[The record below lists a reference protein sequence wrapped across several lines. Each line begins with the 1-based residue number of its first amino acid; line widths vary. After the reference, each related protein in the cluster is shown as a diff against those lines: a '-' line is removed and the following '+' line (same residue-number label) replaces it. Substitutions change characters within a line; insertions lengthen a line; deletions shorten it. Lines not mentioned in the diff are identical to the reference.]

1 MINAVLIGSRA
12 EFNYFD
18 IDSARDWDFIVR
30 PNHVKSLLNSFGG
43 KIVDQYPIDANH
55 LVVKI
60 RYGNDIFS
68 IIEIEMAYRGT
79 SGAAILDLMESTG
92 TENLYEVAPLSLMY
106 VIRESHRYRDS
117 IHFEKN
123 MERLDT
129 YIEKQYKSRVSAP
142 LREILE
148 LRETE
153 TYTRAP
159 IKLNVPKTKFFSNDG
174 VNYIY
179 DHDTIHQAIAIG
191 EVPAY
196 TLISQSEVYSSKAKF
211 DALPDSKKDLCVL
224 EEAWVIALERGYL
237 PYRKSKRQPRYH
249 TEGFGFDGDYM
260 QALFKTAM
268 QKICTTLTSGWFRE
282 YASLN
287 YSRLVKTKRDYLDD
301 FLFVEANMNILKEHN
316 YEIIE

>member
-1 MINAVLIGSRA
+1 M
-12 EFNYFD
+12 
-18 IDSARDWDFIVR
+18 RDWDFIVR
-30 PNHVKSLLNSFGG
+30 PNAVKPLLDSFGG
-43 KIVDQYPIDANH
+43 KIIEQYPIDANH
-55 LVVKI
+55 LVAKI
-60 RYGNDIFS
+60 RYGNDSFI

-79 SGAAILDLMESTG
+79 SGAAILDLVESTG
-92 TENLYEVAPLSLMY
+92 TGKPYEVAPLSLMY

-123 MERLDT
+123 MEKLTT
-129 YIEKQYKSRVSAP
+129 YIEKQYKSRISEP
-142 LREILE
+142 LREILD

-159 IKLNVPKTKFFSNDG
+159 IRLNVSKKDFFSNDG
-174 VNYIY
+174 VKYIY
-179 DHDTIHQAIAIG
+179 DHDTIHQAIAMD

-196 TLISQSEVYSSKAKF
+196 TLISQSEVYTSKAKF

-237 PYRKSKRQPRYH
+237 PYRKGKRQPRYH
-249 TEGFGFDGDYM
+249 VDGFGFDADYM
-260 QALFKTAM
+260 QALFKTAL

-301 FLFVEANMNILKEHN
+301 FLFVEANMNILKDHN
-316 YEIIE
+316 YDIIE